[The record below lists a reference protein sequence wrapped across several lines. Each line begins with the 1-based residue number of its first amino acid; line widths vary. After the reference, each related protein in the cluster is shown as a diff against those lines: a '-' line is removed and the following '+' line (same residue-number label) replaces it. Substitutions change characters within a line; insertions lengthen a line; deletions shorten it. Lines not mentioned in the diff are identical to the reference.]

1 MSKIAVLLPKE
12 YMLEQA
18 RKVIQEKNADIDI
31 LKVIKTSDSV
41 YEARKAMEQGLSL
54 IHI

>member
-1 MSKIAVLLPKE
+1 MSKIAILLPKE

-18 RKVIQEKNADIDI
+18 RNVIREDELDIDI

-41 YEARKAMEQGLSL
+41 YEA
-54 IHI
+54 

>member
-18 RKVIQEKNADIDI
+18 RKVIQEKNADID
-31 LKVIKTSDSV
+31 
-41 YEARKAMEQGLSL
+41 LSL

>member
-1 MSKIAVLLPKE
+1 MSKIAILLPKE

-18 RKVIQEKNADIDI
+18 RNVIREDELDIDI

-41 YEARKAMEQGLSL
+41 YEAR
-54 IHI
+54 

>member
-18 RKVIQEKNADIDI
+18 RKVIQEKKCGYRYIESNKNIRFCI
-31 LKVIKTSDSV
+31 
-41 YEARKAMEQGLSL
+41 
-54 IHI
+54 

>member
-18 RKVIQEKNADIDI
+18 RKVIQEKNADIESNKNI
-31 LKVIKTSDSV
+31 RFCI
-41 YEARKAMEQGLSL
+41 
-54 IHI
+54 